1 MENITLF
8 ESFLVWLC
16 RNRREFTVST
26 GIVYGHKMY
35 TRGQF
40 TFVDLDD
47 SVMIQSD
54 SFNYKAVTLDE
65 LIKLADAIA

>member
-47 SVMIQSD
+47 SVMIQAD
-54 SFNYKAVTLDE
+54 SFNYRAVTLEE
-65 LIKLADAIA
+65 LIKLANAIV

>member
-1 MENITLF
+1 MEDITLF

-26 GIVYGHKMY
+26 GLMYGHKMY

-40 TFVDLDD
+40 TFVDLGD
-47 SVMIQSD
+47 SVTIQSD

-65 LIKLADAIA
+65 LIKLSNAMA